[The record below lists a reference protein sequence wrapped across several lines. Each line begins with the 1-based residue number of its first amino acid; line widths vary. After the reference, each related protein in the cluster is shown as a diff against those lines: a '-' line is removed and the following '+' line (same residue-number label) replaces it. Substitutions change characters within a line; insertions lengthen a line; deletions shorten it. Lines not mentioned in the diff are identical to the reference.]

1 MEHIHALTQLF
12 FFVIMSNTYPDESTS
27 LFTESVNYSSSVNLQ
42 NTENEDKNN
51 QNNQKSLDEQYHI
64 YNLSLPKF
72 PILFSLWMGSFLSAL
87 DGTVVANIMNPV
99 AEEFQQSELKHW
111 IATSYLLTNTAFQP
125 LYGKLSDITGRKFA
139 VLTAHFFFGLGCFLT
154 CFAQNVPQFA
164 LARAICG
171 VGGGGINA
179 LSSITVSDICTTRER
194 GVYQGYANIVF
205 GTGQLL
211 GGPLGGFLLDTIG
224 WRAVFALQVPLL
236 LTCSFFAYRHVNI
249 KLLHVP
255 PRHERFTW
263 SNISRIDFAGS
274 ITLVFT
280 ISGILFLTS
289 SEWNK
294 ILLTIFTVLSFIVFL
309 IIEIYV
315 AKERI
320 LPFEL
325 LKGSF
330 GLSSIAT
337 IISSFIIYGDIFRSP
352 IYLQLVQNIGVTVT
366 GLYAIPPSITTAVG
380 SVITGFILRHTKLN
394 LAHCSSMLIMIA
406 IGLQLIGLIISYYLI
421 GHIQPSI
428 PVQDSVK
435 LILSSPTYQFVS
447 NSIWW
452 KIIFI
457 LALCTVSFGYA
468 TLLVSTLV
476 SIVFSIERS
485 QQGTITGIFYLWR
498 SIGNVLGASLTLV
511 VFENSLASKLWNYMF
526 ENKQQTSFHFTKK
539 HFTKLVSD
547 SSYLRSGA
555 FPIEILGDLL
565 NVYRRAFLDS
575 YLPNISLAIIGLIVT
590 IILYRL
596 HTKSAQSPITSTQ
609 V

>member
-1 MEHIHALTQLF
+1 
-12 FFVIMSNTYPDESTS
+12 MSGDYPDESTS
-27 LFTESVNYSSSVNLQ
+27 LLTESTNYSSSENLQ
-42 NTENEDKNN
+42 AADVDNKNN
-51 QNNQKSLDEQYHI
+51 TKVTQKTLDEQYHE
-64 YNLSLPKF
+64 YNLSLPKI

-139 VLTAHFFFGLGCFLT
+139 LLTAHFFFGLGCFLT

-164 LARAICG
+164 IARAICG
-171 VGGGGINA
+171 IGGGGINA
-179 LSSITVSDICTTRER
+179 SSSIAVSDICTTRER
-194 GVYQGYANIVF
+194 GIYQGYANIVF
-205 GTGQLL
+205 STGQLL
-211 GGPLGGFLLDTIG
+211 GGPLGGFLLSTVG
-224 WRAVFALQVPLL
+224 WRAVFAIQVPLL
-236 LTCSFFAYRHVNI
+236 ATCSFFAIRNINI
-249 KLLHVP
+249 KLSHVP

-263 SNISRIDFAGS
+263 ANLSRIDLGGS

-294 ILLTIFTVLSFIVFL
+294 VVLSVFTLISFTIFMFIEL
-309 IIEIYV
+309 CV

-320 LPFEL
+320 IPFEL

-337 IISSFIIYGDIFRSP
+337 VISSFIIYGDIFRSP
-352 IYLQLVQNIGVTVT
+352 IYLQLVQNMGVTMT
-366 GLYAIPPSITTAVG
+366 GLYLIPPSITTALG
-380 SVITGFILRHTKLN
+380 SLFTGAILRKTKLD
-394 LAHCSSMLIMIA
+394 LAHCASSLIMIA
-406 IGLQLIGLIISYYLI
+406 TGLQLFGLVMSYWLVCRV
-421 GHIQPSI
+421 QPYVPI
-428 PVQDSVK
+428 TDTVK
-435 LILSSPTYQFVS
+435 VFLSPAMWQFAS
-447 NSIWW
+447 SSIWW
-452 KIIFI
+452 KLIYII
-457 LALCTVSFGYA
+457 ALCIVSFGYA
-468 TLLVSTLV
+468 TLLVATLV

-511 VFENSLASKLWNYMF
+511 VFEKSLASKLWFYMF
-526 ENKQQTSFHFTKK
+526 ENKKHNPFDFTKK
-539 HFTKLVSD
+539 HFSRLISD
-547 SSYLRSGA
+547 SSYLRNGP
-555 FPIEILGDLL
+555 FPIDTLGDLL
-565 NVYRRAFLDS
+565 GIYRGAFLDS
-575 YLPNISLAIIGLIVT
+575 YLPNILLAAIGLVIT

-596 HTKSAQSPITSTQ
+596 HTKKSQLATATQ

>member
-1 MEHIHALTQLF
+1 MRD
-12 FFVIMSNTYPDESTS
+12 NYPDESSS
-27 LFTESVNYSSSVNLQ
+27 LLTASTDYSSRTNLQ
-42 NTENEDKNN
+42 NTENEVKNN
-51 QNNQKSLDEQYHI
+51 QNNQKSLDEQYYE
-64 YNLSLPKF
+64 YNLSLPKL
-72 PILFSLWMGSFLSAL
+72 PILFSLYMGSFLSAL
-87 DGTVVANIMNPV
+87 DGTVVANIMNIV

-139 VLTAHFFFGLGCFLT
+139 VLTAHFFFGLGCLLT

-164 LARAICG
+164 IARAICG

-211 GGPLGGFLLDTIG
+211 GGPLGGFFLDTIG
-224 WRAVFALQVPLL
+224 WRAIFALQVPLL
-236 LTCSFFAYRHVNI
+236 LTCSFLASKNVNI
-249 KLLHVP
+249 KLLHIP

-263 SNISRIDFAGS
+263 ANISRIDLAGS

-280 ISGILFLTS
+280 ISGLLFLMS

-294 ILLTIFTVLSFIVFL
+294 VFLTIFTIISFIVFF
-309 IIEIYV
+309 IIELCV

-337 IISSFIIYGDIFRSP
+337 VISSFIMYGDLFRSP

-366 GLYAIPPSITTAVG
+366 GLYSIPPSIASAVA
-380 SVITGFILRHTKLN
+380 SVITGAIIRNTELN
-394 LAHCSSMLIMIA
+394 LAHCTSMLIMVA
-406 IGLQLIGLIISYYLI
+406 IGLQLFGMIISFYLI
-421 GHIQPSI
+421 RHIQPSV
-428 PVQDSVK
+428 PLQDSAK
-435 LILSSPTYQFVS
+435 MLLSTAIYQFAS
-447 NSIWW
+447 NSRWW
-452 KIIFI
+452 KLIFI
-457 LALCTVSFGYA
+457 LALSAVSFGYA
-468 TLLVSTLV
+468 ALLVSTLV

-498 SIGNVLGASLTLV
+498 SIGNVLGASLTLM
-511 VFENSLASKLWNYMF
+511 VFEKSLASKIWSYMF
-526 ENKQQTSFHFTKK
+526 ENKKQPSFHFTKK
-539 HFTKLVSD
+539 HFDDLISD
-547 SSYLRSGA
+547 SSYLRSGS
-555 FPIEILGDLL
+555 FPVEILSDLL
-565 NVYRRAFLDS
+565 YIYRRAFLDS
-575 YLPNISLAIIGLIVT
+575 YLPNISLGIIGLIVT

-596 HTKSAQSPITSTQ
+596 HTKKVQSTTLSIQ